1 MKKGLNRPLRK
12 GYTTG
17 ACAAAAAKA
26 AVILMLKGQGA
37 RVKGQKTPAFVEI
50 PFPDGSRVKFRIH
63 ASKLA
68 TRNSQLLARASV
80 IKDAG
85 DDPDITNGAEIVA
98 EAALGSRVKG
108 QGSRRKID
116 LPHAPCSMPLIQIK
130 GGKGVGVVTKPGLAV
145 PVGSPAIN
153 PVPMKMIREAVM
165 EAIKEGSRV
174 KGQKE
179 KGQGSRVKGQGSRRK
194 IDLPHAPCSMPLIQ
208 IKGGKGVG
216 VVTKP
221 GLAVPVGSPAINPV
235 PMKMIREAVM
245 EAIKEGSRVKGQ
257 KEKGQ
262 GSRVKGQ
269 EVLEITISVPKGKE
283 LAKKT
288 LNSRL
293 GIIGGISILGTTGIV
308 EPMSVDAYTETIS
321 LGIDMA
327 VAAGLNEVVFTPGR
341 NSEKYAEEIL
351 RLKEEAFVQMGDYA
365 GFAFK
370 TAVKKGIKKIDVV
383 GQLGKMAK
391 IADGNFKT
399 HVRDSMLDLSHIA
412 KWAEEWGYDK
422 AISKSIKQSNTA

>member
-26 AVILMLKGQGA
+26 AAMLLLKGQGL
-37 RVKGQKTPAFVEI
+37 RVKGQKTPTFVEI
-50 PFPDGSRVKFRIH
+50 PFPDGSRVRFKVH
-63 ASKLA
+63 H
-68 TRNSQLLARASV
+68 SQLMTKNSRQAAKASV

-98 EAALGSRVKG
+98 TAALGSRVKG
-108 QGSRRKID
+108 QGARRKID
-116 LPHAPCSMPLIQIK
+116 LPHALCPMPFIQIK

-145 PVGSPAIN
+145 PIGQPAIN

-165 EAIKEGSRV
+165 EAITEGLRV
-174 KGQKE
+174 KGQKK
-179 KGQGSRVKGQGSRRK
+179 KG
-194 IDLPHAPCSMPLIQ
+194 
-208 IKGGKGVG
+208 
-216 VVTKP
+216 
-221 GLAVPVGSPAINPV
+221 
-235 PMKMIREAVM
+235 
-245 EAIKEGSRVKGQ
+245 EGSRG
-257 KEKGQ
+257 
-262 GSRVKGQ
+262 KGQ
-269 EVLEITISVPKGKE
+269 ELLEIAISVPKGKE

-293 GIIGGISILGTTGIV
+293 GIVGGISILGTTGIV

-327 VAAGLNEVVFTPGR
+327 VAAGLNEIVFTPGR

-351 RLKEEAFVQMGDYA
+351 RLKEDAFVQMGDYA

-370 TAVKKGIKKIDVV
+370 VAVKKGIKKIYVV

-399 HVRDSMLDLSHIA
+399 HVRDSNLNLSHIA
-412 KWAEEWGYDK
+412 EWTEKWGYDK
-422 AISKSIKQSNTA
+422 TICKEIKNSNTARQVSDSFEEKGDKSFFELVAKRVIEEIKRLLKKDIKIRCIILSSNGAVMADVK

>member
-179 KGQGSRVKGQGSRRK
+179 KGQGSRVKGQ
-194 IDLPHAPCSMPLIQ
+194 
-208 IKGGKGVG
+208 
-216 VVTKP
+216 
-221 GLAVPVGSPAINPV
+221 
-235 PMKMIREAVM
+235 
-245 EAIKEGSRVKGQ
+245 
-257 KEKGQ
+257 
-262 GSRVKGQ
+262 

-327 VAAGLNEVVFTPGR
+327 VAAGLNEIVFTPGR

-422 AISKSIKQSNTA
+422 AISKSIKQSNTARQISDFFEGRVDKRFFELVAKRVIEKIKGLLKRDIEIRCIILSSNGSVMADVK

>member
-26 AVILMLKGQGA
+26 AVILMLKGQGSG
-37 RVKGQKTPAFVEI
+37 VKGQKTPAFVEI
-50 PFPDGSRVKFRIH
+50 PFPNGSRVKFRIH
-63 ASKLA
+63 ASKLV
-68 TRNSQLLARASV
+68 TRNSQLLARASI

-98 EAALGSRVKG
+98 EVALGSRVNG

-116 LPHAPCSMPLIQIK
+116 LSHALCPMPFIQIN

-174 KGQKE
+174 KGQ
-179 KGQGSRVKGQGSRRK
+179 
-194 IDLPHAPCSMPLIQ
+194 
-208 IKGGKGVG
+208 
-216 VVTKP
+216 
-221 GLAVPVGSPAINPV
+221 
-235 PMKMIREAVM
+235 
-245 EAIKEGSRVKGQ
+245 
-257 KEKGQ
+257 
-262 GSRVKGQ
+262 

-293 GIIGGISILGTTGIV
+293 GIMGGISILGTTGIV

-327 VAAGLNEVVFTPGR
+327 VAAGLNEIVFTPGR

-399 HVRDSMLDLSHIA
+399 HVRDSVLSLSHIA
-412 KWAEEWGYDK
+412 EWAEEWGYDK
-422 AISKSIKQSNTA
+422 AISKSIKQSNTARQISDFFEGRVDKRFFELVAKRVIEKIKGLLKRDIEIRCIILSSNGSVMADVK

>member
-1 MKKGLNRPLRK
+1 MKKRLNRPLRK

-26 AVILMLKGQGA
+26 AALIVMRYALCIMSSDSKNDKIPITDYTS
-37 RVKGQKTPAFVEI
+37 RITDVEI

-68 TRNSQLLARASV
+68 TRNSQLFARASI

-108 QGSRRKID
+108 QGSRSKID
-116 LPHAPCSMPLIQIK
+116 LSHVQIK

-165 EAIKEGSRV
+165 EAVKEGSR
-174 KGQKE
+174 G
-179 KGQGSRVKGQGSRRK
+179 
-194 IDLPHAPCSMPLIQ
+194 
-208 IKGGKGVG
+208 
-216 VVTKP
+216 
-221 GLAVPVGSPAINPV
+221 
-235 PMKMIREAVM
+235 
-245 EAIKEGSRVKGQ
+245 
-257 KEKGQ
+257 
-262 GSRVKGQ
+262 KGQ
-269 EVLEITISVPKGKE
+269 ESLPLLEVTISVPKGRE

-327 VAAGLNEVVFTPGR
+327 IAAGLNEIVFTPGR

-351 RLKEEAFVQMGDYA
+351 RLKEDAFVQMGDYA

-370 TAVKKGIKKIDVV
+370 SAVKKGIKKIYVV

-399 HVRDSMLDLSHIA
+399 HVRDSVLKLLHIA

-422 AISKSIKQSNTA
+422 AISKSIKQSNTARQVSDFFEERKDKIFFKLVAKRVIEKIKGLLKKDIEIRCIILSSNGAVMADVEERG

>member
-26 AVILMLKGQGA
+26 AVILMLKGQGSG
-37 RVKGQKTPAFVEI
+37 VKGQKTPAFVEI
-50 PFPDGSRVKFRIH
+50 PFPDGSKVRFKVHHSQLITKN
-63 ASKLA
+63 SKLA
-68 TRNSQLLARASV
+68 AKATI

-85 DDPDITNGAEIVA
+85 DDPDITNGAEI
-98 EAALGSRVKG
+98 AATATLGLRGKG
-108 QGSRRKID
+108 QGARRKID
-116 LPHAPCSMPLIQIK
+116 LPLIQIK

-145 PVGSPAIN
+145 PVGEPAIN

-165 EAIKEGSRV
+165 EA
-174 KGQKE
+174 
-179 KGQGSRVKGQGSRRK
+179 
-194 IDLPHAPCSMPLIQ
+194 
-208 IKGGKGVG
+208 
-216 VVTKP
+216 VT
-221 GLAVPVGSPAINPV
+221 
-235 PMKMIREAVM
+235 E
-245 EAIKEGSRVKGQ
+245 
-257 KEKGQ
+257 

-269 EVLEITISVPKGKE
+269 EVLEIMISVPKGRE

-308 EPMSVDAYTETIS
+308 EPMSVDAYKDTIS

-327 VAAGLNEVVFTPGR
+327 VAAGLNEIVFTPGR

-351 RLKEEAFVQMGDYA
+351 QLKEDAFVQMGDYA
-365 GFAFK
+365 GFALK

-399 HVRDSMLDLSHIA
+399 HVRDSSLNLLHIA
-412 KWAEEWGYDK
+412 KWAEEWGYDNK
-422 AISKSIKQSNTA
+422 ICEGIKQSNTARQISDFFEQRGNKRFFELVGKRVIEKIRGLLKRDIEIRCIILSSNGSVMADVK

>member
-1 MKKGLNRPLRK
+1 MKKGLNKPLRK

-26 AVILMLKGQGA
+26 AAMLLLNGQGSG
-37 RVKGQKTPAFVEI
+37 VKGQKTPAFVEI
-50 PFPDGSRVKFRIH
+50 PFPDGSRVRFKVH
-63 ASKLA
+63 H
-68 TRNSQLLARASV
+68 SQLMTKNSRQVAKAST

-85 DDPDITNGAEIVA
+85 DDPDITNGAEIA
-98 EAALGSRVKG
+98 ATAALGSRVKG

-116 LPHAPCSMPLIQIK
+116 LPHALSPTPFIQIK

-145 PVGSPAIN
+145 PIGQPAIN
-153 PVPMKMIREAVM
+153 PVPMKMIREAVE
-165 EAIKEGSRV
+165 EAIKEEAG
-174 KGQKE
+174 
-179 KGQGSRVKGQGSRRK
+179 
-194 IDLPHAPCSMPLIQ
+194 DW
-208 IKGGKGVG
+208 
-216 VVTKP
+216 
-221 GLAVPVGSPAINPV
+221 GLGT
-235 PMKMIREAVM
+235 
-245 EAIKEGSRVKGQ
+245 
-257 KEKGQ
+257 
-262 GSRVKGQ
+262 
-269 EVLEITISVPKGKE
+269 LEITISVPKGKE

-327 VAAGLNEVVFTPGR
+327 IAAGLNEIVFTPGR

-370 TAVKKGIKKIDVV
+370 AAVKKGIKKIYVV

-399 HVRDSMLDLSHIA
+399 HVRDSSLNLLHIA

-422 AISKSIKQSNTA
+422 TICKAIKQSNTARQVSDFFEEKNDKKFFELLGKRVIEKIKGLLKKDIGIRCIVLSSNGAVMADVK

>member
-1 MKKGLNRPLRK
+1 MKKGLNKPLRK

-26 AVILMLKGQGA
+26 AALAVMRYVLGVSVTHYASRI
-37 RVKGQKTPAFVEI
+37 THVEI
-50 PFPDGSRVKFRIH
+50 PFPDGSRVKFKIH
-63 ASKLA
+63 KSEIIK
-68 TRNSQLLARASV
+68 RNSRIIASASV

-85 DDPDITNGAEIVA
+85 DDPDITNGAEIAA
-98 EAALGSRVKG
+98 EATLWSRVKG

-116 LPHAPCSMPLIQIK
+116 LPHALCPMPFIQIK

-145 PVGSPAIN
+145 PIGQPAIN
-153 PVPMKMIREAVM
+153 PVPMKMIREAVE
-165 EAIKEGSRV
+165 EAITIGS
-174 KGQKE
+174 
-179 KGQGSRVKGQGSRRK
+179 SRVKGQGSRRK
-194 IDLPHAPCSMPLIQ
+194 IDLPHAPCPMPL
-208 IKGGKGVG
+208 
-216 VVTKP
+216 
-221 GLAVPVGSPAINPV
+221 
-235 PMKMIREAVM
+235 
-245 EAIKEGSRVKGQ
+245 
-257 KEKGQ
+257 
-262 GSRVKGQ
+262 
-269 EVLEITISVPKGKE
+269 LEITISVPKGKE

-327 VAAGLNEVVFTPGR
+327 VAAGLNEIVFTPGR

-370 TAVKKGIKKIDVV
+370 AAVKKGIKKIYVV

-399 HVRDSMLDLSHIA
+399 HVRDSSLSLSHIA

-422 AISKSIKQSNTA
+422 AISKSIKQSNTARQVSDFFEVRGDKKFFESIGNRVIEKIKGLLKKDIGIRCIILSSNGAVMADVK

>member
-26 AVILMLKGQGA
+26 AVILMLKGQGSG
-37 RVKGQKTPAFVEI
+37 VKGQKTPAFVEI

-174 KGQKE
+174 KGQ
-179 KGQGSRVKGQGSRRK
+179 
-194 IDLPHAPCSMPLIQ
+194 
-208 IKGGKGVG
+208 
-216 VVTKP
+216 
-221 GLAVPVGSPAINPV
+221 
-235 PMKMIREAVM
+235 
-245 EAIKEGSRVKGQ
+245 
-257 KEKGQ
+257 
-262 GSRVKGQ
+262 

-327 VAAGLNEVVFTPGR
+327 VAAGLNEIVFTPGR

-383 GQLGKMAK
+383 GQLGKMAR

-422 AISKSIKQSNTA
+422 AISKSIKQSNTARQISDFFEGRVDKRFFELVAKRVIEKIKGLLKRDIEIRCIILSSNGSVMADVK

>member
-1 MKKGLNRPLRK
+1 MKKGLNKPLRK

-26 AVILMLKGQGA
+26 ATLIVIRYALSVMSCDSKNGKISITDHA
-37 RVKGQKTPAFVEI
+37 SRITDVEI
-50 PFPDGSRVKFRIH
+50 PFPNGSRVKFRIH

-85 DDPDITNGAEIVA
+85 DDPDITNGAEIAA
-98 EAALGSRVKG
+98 EAVFSTETEK
-108 QGSRRKID
+108 RRNGETENFFTSFSPIPRFPD
-116 LPHAPCSMPLIQIK
+116 SPIHIIIK

-145 PVGSPAIN
+145 PVGCPAIN
-153 PVPMKMIREAVM
+153 PVPMRMIREAV
-165 EAIKEGSRV
+165 EEVLSS
-174 KGQKE
+174 E
-179 KGQGSRVKGQGSRRK
+179 F
-194 IDLPHAPCSMPLIQ
+194 
-208 IKGGKGVG
+208 GVRSFYHSK
-216 VVTKP
+216 TQNSELKT
-221 GLAVPVGSPAINPV
+221 
-235 PMKMIREAVM
+235 
-245 EAIKEGSRVKGQ
+245 
-257 KEKGQ
+257 
-262 GSRVKGQ
+262 
-269 EVLEITISVPKGKE
+269 LEITISVPKGKE

-308 EPMSVDAYTETIS
+308 ESMSVDAYKETIS

-327 VAAGLNEVVFTPGR
+327 IAAGLSEIVFTPGR

-399 HVRDSMLDLSHIA
+399 HVRDSNLNLSNIS

-422 AISKSIKQSNTA
+422 TICKEIKQSNTARQVSDSFENMSDKRFFELVGKRVIEKIRGLLKKDIEIRCIILSSNGAVMADVKQEVFR

>member
-1 MKKGLNRPLRK
+1 MKG
-12 GYTTG
+12 
-17 ACAAAAAKA
+17 
-26 AVILMLKGQGA
+26 
-37 RVKGQKTPAFVEI
+37 E
-50 PFPDGSRVKFRIH
+50 
-63 ASKLA
+63 
-68 TRNSQLLARASV
+68 
-80 IKDAG
+80 
-85 DDPDITNGAEIVA
+85 
-98 EAALGSRVKG
+98 GSRVKG

-174 KGQKE
+174 KGQE
-179 KGQGSRVKGQGSRRK
+179 P
-194 IDLPHAPCSMPLIQ
+194 LPL
-208 IKGGKGVG
+208 
-216 VVTKP
+216 
-221 GLAVPVGSPAINPV
+221 
-235 PMKMIREAVM
+235 
-245 EAIKEGSRVKGQ
+245 
-257 KEKGQ
+257 
-262 GSRVKGQ
+262 
-269 EVLEITISVPKGKE
+269 LEITIIVPKGKE

-399 HVRDSMLDLSHIA
+399 HVRDSVLSLSHIA
-412 KWAEEWGYDK
+412 EWAEEWGYDK
-422 AISKSIKQSNTA
+422 AISKSIKQSNTARQISDFFEGRVDKRFFELVAKRVIEKIKGLLKRDIEIRCIILSSNGSVMADVK